1 MGRVLQLSPKEQ
13 VLACFIALAQFR
25 LQIVRLRP
33 NILCLGAWAASDASG
48 AAHGAESHIARL
60 SAMKGTHLHDGAS
73 TVAGC
78 QLDSL
83 EIVRFPYDMIVTADG
98 RPSRNIPKPAYL
110 LGCNSGNAF
119 KNNQERSIA
128 LVPHPN
134 ESFKPFWHAAVDR
147 PPLPCSSRKC
157 SARPLRGTVA

>member
-13 VLACFIALAQFR
+13 VLACFIALAQFC
-25 LQIVRLRP
+25 LQIVRFRP
-33 NILCLGAWAASDASG
+33 NILGLGAWAASDASG

-60 SAMKGTHLHDGAS
+60 SAMKGTHLHDDAS

-83 EIVRFPYDMIVTADG
+83 EIVRFPYDMTVTSDG

-110 LGCNSGNAF
+110 LGCNSG
-119 KNNQERSIA
+119 EC
-128 LVPHPN
+128 V
-134 ESFKPFWHAAVDR
+134 
-147 PPLPCSSRKC
+147 
-157 SARPLRGTVA
+157 